1 MEKAGKEKTANL
13 IHQGVQ
19 RRRKLSNSQH
29 VELVIARIFSK
40 QREYANL
47 RVVRPFDLEDTESER
62 NEPSG
67 FELNVS
73 SRARHSSGP
82 TLFRTAGSMR
92 KSRNT
97 R

>member
-1 MEKAGKEKTANL
+1 MVGCLKSIVGVIALHHEISGPVGKGVNMEKVGKEKTANL

-47 RVVRPFDLEDTESER
+47 RVVRPFDLEDTESE
-62 NEPSG
+62 
-67 FELNVS
+67 
-73 SRARHSSGP
+73 A
-82 TLFRTAGSMR
+82 
-92 KSRNT
+92 
-97 R
+97 